1 MNSPSFHLLTGRI
14 NPKDHLQQYKDTS
27 HFLEAKTL
35 ENFFKLQVAAKNEIN
50 AQLEIISSY
59 RDFSRQES
67 IWNRKVSGELK
78 ILDDNER
85 VINPKNYSQKELI
98 TKIAR
103 FSAIPG
109 ASRHHW
115 GTDIDIYDASQIKKE
130 EVKLIHSECVDNGPC
145 AKLHEWLDQK
155 INNDE
160 SFGFYRP
167 YAKDLDG
174 VAVERWHLSYAETA
188 QNYFSNYT
196 LELFIENLKQS
207 NTLLKQPLIK
217 NAQSYF
223 NKFVTNI
230 SFP

>member
-1 MNSPSFHLLTGRI
+1 MNTPSFHLLTGRI

-35 ENFFKLQVAAKNEIN
+35 ENFLKLQVAAKTEIN

-67 IWNRKVSGELK
+67 IWNRKVSGDLK

-85 VINPKNYSQKELI
+85 VINPKNYSQEELI

-115 GTDIDIYDASQIKKE
+115 GTDIDIYDASQIKKAGMKEGMVTLEMDALEKVFSGVTSVE
-130 EVKLIHSECVDNGPC
+130 EVLRAIISE
-145 AKLHEWLDQK
+145 
-155 INNDE
+155 
-160 SFGFYRP
+160 
-167 YAKDLDG
+167 
-174 VAVERWHLSYAETA
+174 AED
-188 QNYFSNYT
+188 S
-196 LELFIENLKQS
+196 
-207 NTLLKQPLIK
+207 
-217 NAQSYF
+217 
-223 NKFVTNI
+223 
-230 SFP
+230 